1 MIDLSRLIPAYALL
15 GFATL
20 CGLALAFA
28 VLLPRSVEQHA
39 DEVLLQNVRRWARR
53 LAASGLAS
61 GLAVFVL
68 AGASGI
74 ANGVLQLP
82 VPSVNDEYAYLLGAD
97 TFARGRLANPQ
108 HPLWHHFETISVS
121 HDPVYVSKYPPATSA
136 FMALGQ
142 RLFGHPWYGQVLAY
156 ALACAAFAWMARA
169 WVGPR
174 WALIGGVLVAL
185 HPVMQHFA
193 RYDYNWSNY
202 SWSHSYWGG
211 AVTMLGASLVFGG
224 TRRFVRDRRTRDA
237 SALALGIV
245 LLAFSRPFEGA
256 IAMVPVAWVLA
267 AGFVR
272 GPRDRV
278 RSILRLVAPL
288 LLVGIPALVFLL
300 RYNEATTG
308 DPLRLAHQHYSDQ
321 YGAAAELLVSSPK
334 EPPSAYPNREM
345 ERFYREW
352 VRPAFLAQKSSWAT
366 WWSFKREALERF
378 VWFYL
383 SFGAPAL
390 IGTFAIVRRRWW
402 RFAAAISG
410 IAVGLAL
417 MTFEFH
423 PHYAATAAPM
433 IHVLL
438 LGGLAWLWRHAGR
451 HALLAHGLV
460 ILVVFSGVVARLFM
474 LPVRPEP
481 IEPEDFPKARAE
493 IEAHLRSMPGDD
505 LIVVV
510 YRPDHSV
517 FREWVKNGA
526 DLDGAPVV
534 WARDLGDEASRERLL
549 AYYADRNV
557 WILRPD
563 ERPRSFARLKRE
575 RDRTPA
581 SAPATPPPAT
591 RGSGLGANESRR
603 PAESKRPPQAS
614 LVGEGDRRAS

>member
-1 MIDLSRLIPAYALL
+1 MIDPTRVIPALAL
-15 GFATL
+15 
-20 CGLALAFA
+20 LALATLGGL
-28 VLLPRSVEQHA
+28 VLAFSVVLPRSVELHEN
-39 DEVLLQNVRRWARR
+39 EVFLQRVRRLARR
-53 LAASGLAS
+53 LAAN
-61 GLAVFVL
+61 
-68 AGASGI
+68 AGASAAAVFLIAGLSGL

-121 HDPVYVSKYPPATSA
+121 HDPVYVSKYPPAASA

-142 RLFGHPWYGQVLAY
+142 RVAGHPWYGQLLAY
-156 ALACAAFAWMARA
+156 SLASAAFAWMARA

-211 AVTMLGASLVFGG
+211 SVTMLGASLAFGG
-224 TRRFVRDRRTRDA
+224 ARRFVRDRRARDA
-237 SALALGIV
+237 TGLALGIV

-256 IAMVPVAWVLA
+256 IALLPVAAVLA
-267 AGFVR
+267 TALVR
-272 GPRDRV
+272 DGGGGRGRGL
-278 RSILRLVAPL
+278 LRLAAPL
-288 LLVGIPALVFLL
+288 LVVGVPAVVFLL
-300 RYNEATTG
+300 HYNEATTG
-308 DPLRLAHQHYSDQ
+308 DALRLAHRHYSDQ
-321 YGAAAELLVSSPK
+321 YGVAAELLVMAPK
-334 EPPSAYPNREM
+334 DPPDAYRNREM
-345 ERFYREW
+345 ARFYREW
-352 VRPAFLAQKSSWAT
+352 VRPAFLAQQTSVAT
-366 WWSFKREALERF
+366 WWRFKREAIERF

-390 IGTFAIVRRRWW
+390 IGTFALVRRRWW
-402 RFAAAISG
+402 RFATLITLTSL
-410 IAVGLAL
+410 GLAL
-417 MTFEFH
+417 VTFEFH

-438 LGGLAWLWRHAGR
+438 VGGLAHLWRQAGR
-451 HALLAHGLV
+451 HAALARALV
-460 ILVVFSGVVARLFM
+460 ILVVFTGVVARLFL
-474 LPVRPEP
+474 LPLKPEP
-481 IEPEDFPKARAE
+481 VEPEDFPKARAE
-493 IEAHLRSMPGDD
+493 IEAHLRSVPGDD
-505 LIVVV
+505 LVVVV

-549 AYYADRNV
+549 AYYSDRNV

-563 ERPRSFARLKRE
+563 EQPHGFVLFKRAK
-575 RDRTPA
+575 DRA
-581 SAPATPPPAT
+581 DA
-591 RGSGLGANESRR
+591 GAEV
-603 PAESKRPPQAS
+603 A
-614 LVGEGDRRAS
+614 RRAS